1 MTEKFT
7 PGEWKIEERQAH
19 CKGFEL
25 YGFAILTETKR
36 ICMCQTDDPENI
48 PQMQANAA
56 LIAAAPEMYR
66 VLSGICLEK
75 SAQICKYAP
84 ESCKVC
90 RISKALKKARGEE

>member
-7 PGEWKIEERQAH
+7 QGEWEIEEREAH

-25 YGFAILTETKR
+25 YGFAIMTETKR
-36 ICMCQTDDPENI
+36 ICMCQTDNPGNI

-66 VLSGICLEK
+66 MLKILHTIVGEGSVAMEID
-75 SAQICKYAP
+75 
-84 ESCKVC
+84 KV
-90 RISKALKKARGEE
+90 LKKARGEE